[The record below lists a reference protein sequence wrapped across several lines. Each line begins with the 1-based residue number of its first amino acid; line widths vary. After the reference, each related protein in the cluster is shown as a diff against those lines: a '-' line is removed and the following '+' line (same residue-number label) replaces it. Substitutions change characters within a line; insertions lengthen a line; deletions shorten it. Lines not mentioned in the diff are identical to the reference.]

1 MDNYTLAQRSSADA
15 FQKGMAAYQAE
26 PILLYGFGRNTEG
39 IIKLTDGYTIV
50 GILGPT
56 KTSGELYGKR
66 ILSLE
71 EAAQMSSRIVIVAS
85 ESSKRII
92 FRCIHKFAEAHN
104 MVIHD
109 ITGKELQE
117 TSDSYDQSSL
127 DEWNHSWDDLQKA
140 IAEHDVISFDIF
152 DTLLARYVLRPRDV
166 FALIEWETEEALKR
180 HIPFETIRTEAERS
194 CAYGATI
201 DDIYEKICQEGISRE
216 QCQRWREQE
225 LTLERKLTFPRKRI
239 VKALQY
245 AHALNKQ
252 IILTSDM
259 YLPKRDME
267 PLLASHG
274 IKGYDTLLISCEE
287 KAQKSDGT
295 LYIRL
300 KQLSKGSILHIGDNQ
315 ASDVQ
320 AARSMG
326 IDSWH
331 VWSGYDLFM
340 VSSLSELLVERM
352 SALGD
357 RLALGL
363 VCAKLFDDP
372 FALHETK
379 GRVTVSTP
387 EQMGYSFIGPW
398 ALGFMQWAARQI
410 DELGIEQ
417 FIYPSRDGFLFYQ
430 IGQIMQKHGYMANV
444 DQVYIKASRR
454 ALSVA
459 SIQSEDDLP
468 LALSTQRYRGTNG
481 EMLKNRFGV
490 KPKAFNPAHA
500 NEAGSVEESIAYLKN
515 YMPEIFK
522 EASFERKNYQAYL
535 KHHNIIN
542 DKKAAIFDFVARGTV
557 QYYLEKQIN
566 KQLIGLY
573 CATIDHPNQ
582 MFPENKHVYAAF
594 GNGELYSKYS
604 SGGLMLQVM
613 EMMETILVDGENT
626 LKFIDTDGNPV
637 LDTYESSYECAMAV
651 QKSACTFIQ
660 KYLSLFPRS
669 QMTVTGAEKMLGA
682 MFHCTC
688 TVTNPVLDMFSNY
701 DEGIPGENIFS
712 VID

>member
-1 MDNYTLAQRSSADA
+1 MDNYTLEQRSVADD
-15 FQKGMAAYQAE
+15 FQKGMAAYQTE

-39 IIKLTDGYTIV
+39 IIKLATRYNIV
-50 GILGPT
+50 GVLGPT
-56 KTSGELYGKR
+56 RTEGELYGKQ

-71 EAAQMSSRIVIVAS
+71 EAAKLSRRIVIVAS
-85 ESSKRII
+85 EANRKII
-92 FRCIHKFAEAHN
+92 FRRIHEFAKTHN
-104 MVIHD
+104 LSIHD
-109 ITGKELQE
+109 ITGKEMQE
-117 TSDSYDQSSL
+117 VADSYDQSDL

-166 FALIEWETEEALKR
+166 FALMEWEIEKSQGQ

-201 DDIYEKICQEGISRE
+201 DDIYEKIHQGGISRE
-216 QCQRWREQE
+216 QCRRWRERE
-225 LTLERKLTFPRKRI
+225 LTLEKKLTYPRKRM
-239 VKALQY
+239 VEAFQY
-245 AHALNKQ
+245 ARALNKQ
-252 IILTSDM
+252 VILTSDM

-274 IKGYDTLLISCEE
+274 IAGYDALLISCEE
-287 KAQKSDGT
+287 KAQKNDGI
-295 LYIRL
+295 LYTRL

-315 ASDVQ
+315 AADVR

-331 VWSGYDLFM
+331 IWSGYDLFA
-340 VSSLSELLVERM
+340 VSSLSELLVEHM
-352 SALGD
+352 PALGD

-363 VCAKLFDDP
+363 LCAKLFDDP

-379 GRVTVSTP
+379 GRVMVSTP
-387 EQMGYSFIGPW
+387 EQMGYCFIGPW

-430 IGQIMQKHGYMANV
+430 IGRIMREYGYMADV
-444 DQVYIKASRR
+444 DQIYIKASRR

-468 LALSTQRYRGTNG
+468 LALGPQRYRGTNG
-481 EMLKNRFGV
+481 GMLKGRFGV
-490 KPKAFNPAHA
+490 KPRASDSAQA
-500 NEAGSVEESIAYLKN
+500 QEAGSIEESIAYLRS
-515 YMPEIFK
+515 YMPEIYK
-522 EASFERKNYQAYL
+522 EANWERKNYQAYL
-535 KHHNIIN
+535 KQNNVN

-557 QYYLEKQIN
+557 QYYMEKLLN
-566 KQLIGLY
+566 KRLVGLY

-582 MFPENKHVYAAF
+582 MYPETNHVYAAF
-594 GNGELYSKYS
+594 GNGGVYTKQ
-604 SGGLMLQVM
+604 GNRGLLFRVM
-613 EMMETILVDGENT
+613 EMMETILVDGDNT
-626 LKFIDTDGNPV
+626 LEFIDTDGTPV
-637 LDTYESSYECAMAV
+637 LSTYDGSYEQAMKV
-651 QKSACTFIQ
+651 QRYASAFVQ
-660 KYLSLFPRS
+660 EYLSLFPQN
-669 QMTVTGAEKMLGA
+669 QMTVEGAEKILSA
-682 MFHCTC
+682 LFHHTC
-688 TVTNPVLDMFSNY
+688 TVTKPVLDVFSNY